1 MEQIIVINIAR
12 DFGRYPAG
20 RYLTDGPYS
29 GQAFREKLL
38 VPALSRG
45 KGAVLV
51 ELDGARGLA
60 SSFLEEAFGGLVREG
75 FDSNTLLDRLQ
86 LQSNDPSLVQEIK
99 EYISSQ
105 SSAGSH

>member
-1 MEQIIVINIAR
+1 MEQKIVINIAR

-29 GQAFREKLL
+29 GQAFRENILK
-38 VPALSRG
+38 PALSSG
-45 KGAVLV
+45 NEIVYI
-51 ELDGARGLA
+51 EFDGARGLA

-75 FDSNTLLDRLQ
+75 YNSQTLLDRLQ
-86 LQSNDPSLVQEIK
+86 LQSNDPTLVQEIK

-105 SSAGSH
+105 SSAGSR